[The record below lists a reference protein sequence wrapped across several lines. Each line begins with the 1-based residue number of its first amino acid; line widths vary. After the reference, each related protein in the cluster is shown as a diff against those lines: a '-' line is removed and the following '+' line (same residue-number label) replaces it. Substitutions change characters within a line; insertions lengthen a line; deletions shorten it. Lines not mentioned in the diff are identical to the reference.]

1 MPQIPTDDVP
11 LSTASTLSRI
21 ADRTVFAAPVIVA
34 NQAHSGLVAA
44 ALAGSGLKGT
54 ILLEPVARD
63 TAAAIAAAAA
73 FVAAENPATVMLVLS
88 ADHVIADTTG
98 FVSAVRLAT
107 PAAAAG
113 RIVVFGVK
121 PDGPATGYGYI
132 KPGPQLPG
140 FDGVFDVAAFREK
153 PDRPTAAAYV
163 ASGYLW
169 NSGYFMLQASVALAE
184 LDANAPA
191 VATAARAAVA
201 GAKESGEA
209 RLLAAEAFAAAPRIS
224 FDYAVMERTARAAVV
239 AAGFDWSDLGTWS
252 SVYDAA
258 PKDAAGN
265 ATSGDVVLVETSGTY
280 VTSDRPLVGV
290 VGVKD
295 LVVIASDNQ
304 VLVAPRERADE
315 VKKLVGAIDFSRER
329 EIAGRSYRPW
339 GHYQSLDRGEGYQVK
354 RLVVSPGQRL
364 SLQKHAHRAEH
375 WTVVAGSAAVTVGDE
390 TRVLAANQTVHI
402 PLGAVHRLANP
413 GSVPAVV
420 IEVQCGDYLGEDDIV
435 RLEDDYRRN

>member
-1 MPQIPTDDVP
+1 M
-11 LSTASTLSRI
+11 
-21 ADRTVFAAPVIVA
+21 
-34 NQAHSGLVAA
+34 
-44 ALAGSGLKGT
+44 
-54 ILLEPVARD
+54 
-63 TAAAIAAAAA
+63 
-73 FVAAENPATVMLVLS
+73 
-88 ADHVIADTTG
+88 
-98 FVSAVRLAT
+98 
-107 PAAAAG
+107 
-113 RIVVFGVK
+113 
-121 PDGPATGYGYI
+121 
-132 KPGPQLPG
+132 
-140 FDGVFDVAAFREK
+140 
-153 PDRPTAAAYV
+153 
-163 ASGYLW
+163 
-169 NSGYFMLQASVALAE
+169 
-184 LDANAPA
+184 
-191 VATAARAAVA
+191 
-201 GAKESGEA
+201 
-209 RLLAAEAFAAAPRIS
+209 
-224 FDYAVMERTARAAVV
+224 

-265 ATSGDVVLVETSGTY
+265 ATSGDVVLVETTGTY

-290 VGVKD
+290 VGLKD
-295 LVVIASDNQ
+295 MVVIASDNQ

-390 TRVLAANQTVHI
+390 TRVLEANQTVHI